1 MNKNRILKRLKI
13 QAFSTN
19 ISIGTENKDIEYLL
33 RRYNQDDDILK
44 ILKIAEAKSNSNHY
58 VNMKNKYRLSIDYRS
73 KTMNKSVFVT
83 TDINAVMNNLI
94 DISKIYVW
102 DIFILELV
110 PEYIHNY
117 ILEKENIAEEQ
128 NKTFDLQKI
137 MKKLNKIRYIISV
150 LSYPLSNP
158 DQKNIVFDMPV
169 LQSNIDSVL
178 ENIFTIVKQHN
189 SNYKIIQDTKLIQKI
204 KDSIQN
210 KFNIY

>member
-1 MNKNRILKRLKI
+1 MNENRILKRLKI

-19 ISIGTENKDIEYLL
+19 IPIGTESKDIEYLL
-33 RRYNQDDDILK
+33 RRYNQEDDIWK
-44 ILKIAEAKSNSNHY
+44 ILEIAEAKSNSNHH
-58 VNMKNKYRLSIDYRS
+58 VNMKNKYRLSMDYRS

-83 TDINAVMNNLI
+83 TDINAIMNNPI

-110 PEYIHNY
+110 PEYIRNY
-117 ILEKENIAEEQ
+117 ILEKENIVKEQ
-128 NKTFDLQKI
+128 NKIFNLQKI

-178 ENIFTIVKQHN
+178 ENILTIVKQHN
-189 SNYKIIQDTKLIQKI
+189 SNYKIIRDIKLIQKI